1 MAASNTLRRELDADV
16 INLGFSANAHIDYE
30 IAHMMADVDASA
42 YVLDFVPNALVWEIN
57 EKTER
62 FVKILRD
69 RRPDVPL
76 VFVEDPYFTHSQ
88 LDTKVKATIDAKN
101 AAIKAMYEKLV
112 AEGLTNTYYIT
123 SDKLLPTDGDGSSDS
138 IHFTDRG
145 FRSYC
150 DALLPVLRK
159 IVK

>member
-1 MAASNTLRRELDADV
+1 
-16 INLGFSANAHIDYE
+16 
-30 IAHMMADVDASA
+30 
-42 YVLDFVPNALVWEIN
+42 
-57 EKTER
+57 
-62 FVKILRD
+62 
-69 RRPDVPL
+69 
-76 VFVEDPYFTHSQ
+76 
-88 LDTKVKATIDAKN
+88 
-101 AAIKAMYEKLV
+101 MYEKLV

>member
-1 MAASNTLRRELDADV
+1 MYPS
-16 INLGFSANAHIDYE
+16 Y
-30 IAHMMADVDASA
+30 
-42 YVLDFVPNALVWEIN
+42 
-57 EKTER
+57 
-62 FVKILRD
+62 
-69 RRPDVPL
+69 
-76 VFVEDPYFTHSQ
+76 SQ